1 MNKPFK
7 PEYAAI
13 AWAPP
18 PVSSLRFNAWVV
30 GQTGY
35 PIVDAAM
42 RQLAAQKFLPNRLR
56 MVVASFLCKDLL
68 VDWRRGERYFSSQL
82 VDGDFASNN
91 GGWGFS
97 SSAGVDPQPYF
108 RVFNPTTQSEKF
120 DADGE
125 YIRTW
130 VPELQAVH
138 GKDVHKPSDPAR
150 RRTGYP
156 PEIVAHDVQRKLAV
170 DMYKEGIARG
180 KAGGEML

>member
-13 AWAPP
+13 SWAPP
-18 PVSSLRFNAWVV
+18 PVSSLRFNAWVE

-130 VPELQAVH
+130 VPELHDVRGKEVH
-138 GKDVHKPSDPAR
+138 RPSDPVR
-150 RRTGYP
+150 RRTGYV
-156 PEIVAHDVQRKLAV
+156 PEIVAHEVQRKLAV
-170 DMYKEGIARG
+170 DMYREGIARG
-180 KAGGEML
+180 KAEIL